1 MEQHEILSNRSLANQ
16 AMLQSNVRLVGVD
29 VVDKQTLEFEFA
41 GMLADV
47 AWPLVTKFPHI
58 EWVVRARKLNNS
70 HRYRVTDLEAFKE
83 GKEVGKVS
91 TVYSRAYGS
100 AFALYS
106 ETISEERERGSFL
119 RTQKHDVVLATVR
132 KKFNPRSVQKM
143 FQEAEK
149 SVFNIL
155 GTYTWTAERQRRDAK
170 TSMVDDLF
178 TRMEANP
185 QIADH
190 IAPFIRASD
199 MLKYEQACFDM
210 RSIEDLRE
218 MVQTSNKRTALV
230 LLDRGGYIV
239 RAEEQV
245 AIYNDETLPM
255 EMRKSLGLLKLI
267 QNDEQFVPDVG
278 VRVNDHTFLV
288 LVDEA

>member
-16 AMLQSNVRLVGVD
+16 AMLQSNVRLVNVD
-29 VVDKQTLEFEFA
+29 VVDKQNLEFEFA

-47 AWPLVTKFPHI
+47 AWPLVTRFPHI
-58 EWVVRARKLNNS
+58 EWVVQARKLNNS
-70 HRYRVTDLEAFKE
+70 HRYRVVDLEAFKE
-83 GKEVGKVS
+83 GRAVGKIS
-91 TVYSRAYGS
+91 TVYSRTYGS

-143 FQEAEK
+143 LKEAEK

-155 GTYTWTAERQRRDAK
+155 GTYTWAAERERRDAK

-178 TRMEANP
+178 TRMSANP

-190 IAPFIRASD
+190 IAPFINTSD
-199 MLKYEQACFDM
+199 MVKYEQACFEM

-230 LLDRGGYIV
+230 LLDKGGYIV
-239 RAEEQV
+239 RADQQV

-255 EMRKSLGLLKLI
+255 EMRRSLGLLKLI

>member
-16 AMLQSNVRLVGVD
+16 AMLQSNVRLVNVD
-29 VVDKQTLEFEFA
+29 VVDKQNLEFEFA

-47 AWPLVTKFPHI
+47 AWPLVTRFPHI
-58 EWVVRARKLNNS
+58 EWVVQARKINNS
-70 HRYRVTDLEAFKE
+70 HRYRVVDLEAFKE
-83 GKEVGKVS
+83 GRAVGKIS

-143 FQEAEK
+143 LQEAEK

-155 GTYTWTAERQRRDAK
+155 GTYTWAAERERRDAK

-178 TRMEANP
+178 TRMSANP

-190 IAPFIRASD
+190 IAPFINTSD
-199 MLKYEQACFDM
+199 MVKYEQACFEM

-230 LLDRGGYIV
+230 LLDKGGYIV
-239 RAEEQV
+239 RADQQV

-255 EMRKSLGLLKLI
+255 EMRRSLGLLKLI

>member
-29 VVDKQTLEFEFA
+29 VVDKQTLQFEFA

-58 EWVVRARKLNNS
+58 EWVVQARKINNS
-70 HRYRVTDLEAFKE
+70 HRYRVVEFEAFKE

-199 MLKYEQACFDM
+199 MLKYEEACFDM

-230 LLDRGGYIV
+230 LLDKGGYIV
-239 RAEEQV
+239 RADQQV

-255 EMRKSLGLLKLI
+255 GMRKSLGLLKLI

>member
-1 MEQHEILSNRSLANQ
+1 MEQHEIFSNRSLAN
-16 AMLQSNVRLVGVD
+16 AALFQSNVQIKGTEVISHKDL
-29 VVDKQTLEFEFA
+29 TFEFA

-58 EWVVRARKLNNS
+58 EWVVDTRKMS
-70 HRYRVTDLEAFKE
+70 GTGKYRVVEFVAFKE
-83 GKEVGKVS
+83 GKEVGKVA
-91 TVYSRAYGS
+91 TTYSRAYGS

-106 ETISEERERGSFL
+106 ETISEERERGHFL
-119 RTQKHDVVLATVR
+119 RTQKHDVVLATVK
-132 KKFNPRSVQKM
+132 KKFNPRSVGKM
-143 FQEAEK
+143 FSEAYK
-149 SVFNIL
+149 QIFSIL
-155 GTYTWTAERQRRDAK
+155 GTLSWTAERGKRDAK
-170 TSMVDDLF
+170 DAITHDLF
-178 TRMEANP
+178 TRMSANP

-190 IAPFIRASD
+190 IAPYVKESD
-199 MLKYEQACFDM
+199 MLKYEQSCLEM

-218 MVQTSNKRTALV
+218 MIENKNKRTALV
-230 LLDRGGYIV
+230 LLDKGGYIV

-255 EMRKSLGLLKLI
+255 SMRKSLGLLKLI

-288 LVDEA
+288 LVDDA

>member
-16 AMLQSNVRLVGVD
+16 AMLQSNVRLVNVD
-29 VVDKQTLEFEFA
+29 VVDKQSLEFEFA

-47 AWPLVTKFPHI
+47 AWPLVTRFPHI
-58 EWVVRARKLNNS
+58 EWVVQARKLNNS
-70 HRYRVTDLEAFKE
+70 HRYRVVDLEAFKE
-83 GKEVGKVS
+83 GRAVGKIS
-91 TVYSRAYGS
+91 TVYSRTYGS

-143 FQEAEK
+143 LQEAEK
-149 SVFNIL
+149 SVLNIL
-155 GTYTWTAERQRRDAK
+155 GTYTWTAERERRDAK

-178 TRMEANP
+178 TRMSANP

-190 IAPFIRASD
+190 IAPFINTSD
-199 MLKYEQACFDM
+199 MVKYEQACFEM

-230 LLDRGGYIV
+230 LLDKGGYIV
-239 RAEEQV
+239 RADQQV

-255 EMRKSLGLLKLI
+255 EMRRSLGLLKLI

>member
-1 MEQHEILSNRSLANQ
+1 MEQYEILSNRSLANQ
-16 AMLQSNVRLVGVD
+16 AMLQSNVRLVNVD

-58 EWVVRARKLNNS
+58 EWVVQARKLNNS

-83 GKEVGKVS
+83 GRAVGKVS

-119 RTQKHDVVLATVR
+119 RTQKHDVVLTTVR

-143 FQEAEK
+143 FQEAAK

-155 GTYTWTAERQRRDAK
+155 GTYTWTAEREKRDAK
-170 TSMVDDLF
+170 SSMVDDLF

-199 MLKYEQACFDM
+199 MLKYEQACFEM

-239 RAEEQV
+239 RADQQV